1 MFMLQFFASPIQYII
16 ETQITR
22 ANQLQRRPYSW
33 SRANPLSKDL
43 YRPIVS
49 EGKDRGSK
57 AR

>member
-33 SRANPLSKDL
+33 SRANLSKDL
-43 YRPIVS
+43 FRPIAS
-49 EGKDRGSK
+49 EGKDPGSK